1 MKFKFSFS
9 LAVKIIIVIAAFTLP
24 WWAALFTMQLTIRG
38 LYLSILAMSF
48 VFLAGYGDMVSLAQM
63 SFASMAGYVIA
74 IGAMKYGVS
83 HGVLIPLGLL
93 GGTLLS
99 VVFGLIA
106 IRAQKIYF
114 MIMTL
119 ALSLLFYGIGMQW
132 ASMTGGSDGYTGL
145 ARPVFFGFSFGDPVV
160 MYFLTLGCTGFSYYV
175 MKRIINSPFGIALQG
190 IRDNPKRMAALGFN
204 VQLHRYIAIII
215 SGFFA
220 SIAGIIILY
229 FTGVILPERAHLPS
243 SVQVIMAGLVG
254 GATILQGGLLGGVL
268 MAFIISITSQYT
280 MRYWTVIGTLF
291 VIIVMFLP
299 NGLLGSKDK
308 IMGGVNQII
317 DYLRNIKFKT
327 TKENINQPDTSNG
340 GSYDEQAN

>member
-1 MKFKFSFS
+1 MKLKLSFS
-9 LAVKIIIVIAAFTLP
+9 LVVKIIIVLGALTLP
-24 WWAALFTMQLTIRG
+24 WWARLFTMQLTIRG

-48 VFLAGYGDMVSLAQM
+48 VFLAGYGDMTSLAQM

-83 HGVLIPLGLL
+83 HGLLIPLGLL

-99 VVFGLIA
+99 AVFGLIA
-106 IRAQKIYF
+106 IRAHKIYF

-119 ALSLLFYGIGMQW
+119 ALSLLFYGVGMQW

-145 ARPVFFGFSFGDPVV
+145 VRPIFFGLSFGDPRV
-160 MYFLTLGCTGFSYYV
+160 MYFLTLFCTGFSYYAL
-175 MKRIINSPFGIALQG
+175 KRIVNSPFGIALQG
-190 IRDNPKRMAALGFN
+190 IRDNPKRMAALGYN

-229 FTGVILPERAHLPS
+229 FTSVILPERAHLPS
-243 SVQVIMAGLVG
+243 SVQVIMAALVG
-254 GATILQGGLLGGVL
+254 GATTLQGGLLGGVL

-280 MRYWTVIGTLF
+280 LRYWTVIGTLF
-291 VIIVMFLP
+291 VVIVMFLP

-308 IMGGVNQII
+308 IMSGVNHII
-317 DYLRNIKFKT
+317 GFFRNAIVKT
-327 TKENINQPDTSNG
+327 SKPVASKG
-340 GSYDEQAN
+340 GKIDEQEN

>member
-1 MKFKFSFS
+1 MKIKFSLS
-9 LAVKIIIVIAAFTLP
+9 LVLKIFIVIAALTLP
-24 WWAALFTMQLTIRG
+24 WWARLFTMQLTIRG

-48 VFLAGYGDMVSLAQM
+48 VFLAGYGDMTSLAQM

-83 HGVLIPLGLL
+83 HDLLIPLGLL

-99 VVFGLIA
+99 AVFGLIA
-106 IRAQKIYF
+106 IRAHKIYF

-119 ALSLLFYGIGMQW
+119 ALSLLFYGVGMQW

-145 ARPVFFGFSFGDPVV
+145 MRPEFFGFSFSDPRV
-160 MYFLTLGCTGFSYYV
+160 MYFLTLFLTGFSYYA
-175 MKRIINSPFGIALQG
+175 MKRIVNSPFGIALQG

-220 SIAGIIILY
+220 SVAGIIILY

-243 SVQVIMAGLVG
+243 SVQVIMAALVG
-254 GATILQGGLLGGVL
+254 GVTTLQGGLLGGVL

-280 MRYWTVIGTLF
+280 LRYWTVIGTLF

-308 IMGGVNQII
+308 ITSGVNQLLAF
-317 DYLRNIKFKT
+317 LRNALFGISKEKT
-327 TKENINQPDTSNG
+327 NQPDASQG
-340 GSYDEQAN
+340 GSYDEPAN